1 MKARIPFKGGDR
13 MVKIE
18 WNGPR
23 VIILIGVLI
32 LILVSA
38 VMGWTLID
46 QYLIKEEPAPA
57 RLEVEEVY
65 FVENGMSMGKTKMDV
80 FVFITNDG
88 DKDCRS
94 FIRAFAVDKDTNIAM
109 DDSST
114 TETEVKG
121 QTSNEATLT
130 LEVPSNGKYRVEL
143 LVFKD
148 DKITV
153 KGLGFVDLKTGGT
166 AGSDY
171 RTTDEDPM
179 VEKEESSSAIP
190 FIGPGLIFAILAGV
204 AIFYRRWRK

>member
-1 MKARIPFKGGDR
+1 

-32 LILVSA
+32 LIFVST
-38 VMGWTLID
+38 VLGWTLID
-46 QYLIKEEPAPA
+46 HYLIKEEPTPA

-65 FVENGMSMGKTKMDV
+65 FVESGMSLGKTKMDV

-114 TETEVKG
+114 TETEIKG
-121 QTSNEATLT
+121 QTSNEATLS

-153 KGLGFVDLKTGGT
+153 KGLGFVDLKTGGN

-171 RTTDEDPM
+171 RTTDEDPISEADKD
-179 VEKEESSSAIP
+179 VSTIP
-190 FIGPGLIFAILAGV
+190 FIGPGLIIAVLAV
-204 AIFYRRWRK
+204 VTLIYRRWRR